1 MSLRL
6 RLGPRVI
13 PLQPS
18 ELSVLRSEHRLECVA
33 RRRAHS
39 RHRRRAAA
47 ARRRC
52 VAARR
57 RRHLRRPRPR
67 RRAHRCHRRSRRSL
81 QLCELGP
88 EVTRLAPRLRLTA
101 LRLYTVVRWYVTKLL
116 SVGALH
122 GALHICPHHPSH
134 MPPPQARLRELPS
147 EPSLLLLGRREV
159 MREIGARCR
168 LARNLPLE
176 LPRLDLHLPRCRLV
190 RVRVRARVRVKGEG
204 EGEG

>member
-39 RHRRRAAA
+39 RHGHRTAP

-57 RRHLRRPRPR
+57 RRRLRRPRPR

-81 QLCELGP
+81 HLCELGP
-88 EVTRLAPRLRLTA
+88 EVPRLAPRLCLTA
-101 LRLYTVVRWYVTKLL
+101 LRLYTVVRWYVTKIL

-122 GALHICPHHPSH
+122 GALHICPDHPSH
-134 MPPPQARLRELPS
+134 MPPPRSTPARAAVGALPS
-147 EPSLLLLGRREV
+147 PPRPRRDYARDRRE
-159 MREIGARCR
+159 MSPRAQSPAR
-168 LARNLPLE
+168 AAA
-176 LPRLDLHLPRCRLV
+176 PRSPP
-190 RVRVRARVRVKGEG
+190 GEMPPG
-204 EGEG
+204 WG